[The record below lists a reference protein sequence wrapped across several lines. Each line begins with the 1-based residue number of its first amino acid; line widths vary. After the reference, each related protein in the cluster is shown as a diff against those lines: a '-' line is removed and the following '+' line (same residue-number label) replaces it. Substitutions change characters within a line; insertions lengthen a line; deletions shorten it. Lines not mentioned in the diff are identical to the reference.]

1 MIYSNEFKAL
11 VDQTSSFI
19 GYGNPNAKILILGKE
34 AAIDTNENAIQHAS
48 EINKNVE
55 SWKKNIEQKVS
66 QDDIP
71 LWRGNPECM
80 NPLYPYKGQKYK
92 VDMKGHESGGTSR
105 TWFQYQKLL
114 NFILNREGNGNIDFH
129 EHCFSSDFS
138 AETAL
143 FSKDT
148 DKEATKH
155 SIEERKQMFAS
166 PFFQNFPIIIAAC
179 GHYPKVYNIDLEN
192 IFQVKWDGKTQKRFW
207 IHIHREKE
215 NASPKLLI
223 HTNQLSMVPDQLIID
238 ITKVVKAFAE
248 TYSIHL

>member
-1 MIYSNEFKAL
+1 M
-11 VDQTSSFI
+11 
-19 GYGNPNAKILILGKE
+19 
-34 AAIDTNENAIQHAS
+34 
-48 EINKNVE
+48 
-55 SWKKNIEQKVS
+55 
-66 QDDIP
+66 
-71 LWRGNPECM
+71 
-80 NPLYPYKGQKYK
+80 
-92 VDMKGHESGGTSR
+92 
-105 TWFQYQKLL
+105 
-114 NFILNREGNGNIDFH
+114 
-129 EHCFSSDFS
+129 
-138 AETAL
+138 

-192 IFQVKWDGKTQKRFW
+192 IFQVKWDRKTQKRFW

>member
-34 AAIDTNENAIQHAS
+34 AAIDTNENVIQHAS

-80 NPLYPYKGQKYK
+80 NPLYPYKGQKHK

-105 TWFQYQKLL
+105 TWFQY
-114 NFILNREGNGNIDFH
+114 
-129 EHCFSSDFS
+129 
-138 AETAL
+138 
-143 FSKDT
+143 
-148 DKEATKH
+148 
-155 SIEERKQMFAS
+155 
-166 PFFQNFPIIIAAC
+166 
-179 GHYPKVYNIDLEN
+179 
-192 IFQVKWDGKTQKRFW
+192 
-207 IHIHREKE
+207 
-215 NASPKLLI
+215 
-223 HTNQLSMVPDQLIID
+223 
-238 ITKVVKAFAE
+238 
-248 TYSIHL
+248 